1 MQETE
6 DNIESLGTVTPS
18 ERQETRAMAMV
29 AVETEVQVQ
38 VQGQQGKTSDNKIV
52 LIDVEETEKEKVERK
67 EMASRS
73 DMWQHFIKIKD
84 DKGFLK
90 TGKCK
95 YCHREIKADPVAH
108 GTCGCYSLL
117 LNVTV

>member
-18 ERQETRAMAMV
+18 ERKETRVMAMV

-38 VQGQQGKTSDNKIV
+38 VQGQQGKTNDNKTV

-84 DKGFLK
+84 DKGF
-90 TGKCK
+90 
-95 YCHREIKADPVAH
+95 
-108 GTCGCYSLL
+108 
-117 LNVTV
+117 

>member
-18 ERQETRAMAMV
+18 ERQETRSMAMV
-29 AVETEVQVQ
+29 EVETEVQVQ
-38 VQGQQGKTSDNKIV
+38 VQGQQGKTNDNKTV
-52 LIDVEETEKEKVERK
+52 LIDVEETEERVERK

-84 DKGFLK
+84 EKGFLK

-117 LNVTV
+117 LNVTI